1 MILSDA
7 KFEEQCICMFVVIE
21 LEYNLIL
28 PVLFSIYIEN
38 KYKIVYYEKSSS
50 MHMSMYFG
58 DIFHSFCLILYS
70 YIIHETYM
78 Y

>member
-7 KFEEQCICMFVVIE
+7 KFEEQCICKFVVIE
-21 LEYNLIL
+21 WEYNLIL
-28 PVLFSIYIEN
+28 PVLFSIYRKQIQN
-38 KYKIVYYEKSSS
+38 CILLKKSSS